1 MVLTYQRN
9 ICATVIAL
17 LLQDTGAA
25 AHRQRESKTTKNNE
39 TETAI
44 HAI

>member
-17 LLQDTGAA
+17 LLQDTAVA
-25 AHRQRESKTTKNNE
+25 AHRQRESIITK
-39 TETAI
+39 I
-44 HAI
+44 MKL